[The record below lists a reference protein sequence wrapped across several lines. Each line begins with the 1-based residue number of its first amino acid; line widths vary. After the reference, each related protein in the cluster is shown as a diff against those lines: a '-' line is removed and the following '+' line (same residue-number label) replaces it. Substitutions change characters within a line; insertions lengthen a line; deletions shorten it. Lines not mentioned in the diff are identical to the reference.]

1 MRRCNIKKQAP
12 LTYYGGKRRM
22 VNYIMPLIP
31 RHSIYVEPYFGGGT
45 IFFEKKPSYLEV
57 INDING
63 QLINF
68 YLQIQENFEELNE
81 KIQNTLC
88 SESLFKWAKEVY
100 NGKISVPDVERAL
113 ATWLVFNMAINSNPL
128 ANWSYNNGTGGSHTG
143 ILLAHKRDSFCPWLK
158 ERMRYVQISQR
169 DALKVIKERDSEQTF
184 FYLDP
189 PYPNTNQGH
198 YSGFTFDNLEE
209 LLIVLQNIKGKFI
222 LSNYP
227 AEIITRYAQK
237 KNWLLEDIVMKQD
250 IVNAMG
256 VKSTKTEILLYNYNP
271 EKTSQLSLNF

>member
-1 MRRCNIKKQAP
+1 
-12 LTYYGGKRRM
+12 M

-63 QLINF
+63 QLVNF
-68 YLQIQENFEELNE
+68 YLQIQGNFEKLNE

-128 ANWSYNNGTGGSHTG
+128 TGWSYNNGTEGSHTG
-143 ILLAHKRDSFCPWLK
+143 FLMAHKRDSFCPWLK
-158 ERMRYVQISQR
+158 ERLRYVQISQR
-169 DALKVIKERDSEQTF
+169 DAIKVIRERDSVQTF

-198 YSGFTFDNLEE
+198 YSGFTFSDLED
-209 LLIVLQNIKGKFI
+209 LLIILQNIKGKFL

-227 AEIITRYAQK
+227 AEIIDRYAQEN
-237 KNWLLEDIVMKQD
+237 NWQLKYIEMKQD
-250 IVNAMG
+250 ISNKMG
-256 VKSTKTEILLYNYNP
+256 LRARKTEILLYNYIP
-271 EKTSQLSLNF
+271 EKTVEMEIEF